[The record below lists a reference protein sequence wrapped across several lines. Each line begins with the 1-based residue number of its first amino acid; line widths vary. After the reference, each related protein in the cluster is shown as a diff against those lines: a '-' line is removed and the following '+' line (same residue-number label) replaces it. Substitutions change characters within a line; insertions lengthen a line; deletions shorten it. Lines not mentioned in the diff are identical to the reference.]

1 MDSIRPRG
9 IKIIIAL
16 LLFVI
21 AFNIGFILFV
31 LQIGQMQGI
40 YSLNILGTIMAA
52 VAIIGLWKMKRWALW
67 LTIAFSVFALVTGF
81 FNLIFLGNQFHSL
94 MGLPI
99 SRIVPFL
106 MIAIIMGPFQ
116 IMMSLF
122 ILIYLFKRRTLF
134 K

>member
-9 IKIIIAL
+9 IKIVIAL

-99 SRIVPFL
+99 SRMVPFL
-106 MIAIIMGPFQ
+106 MISIIAGPFQ
-116 IMMSLF
+116 IMMFLF